1 MANLITNLT
10 ASTELEA
17 VNSILAAGGIAP
29 LADLSNVTATDVL
42 MAVNALRNASRE
54 VQTEGWK
61 FNTEWGL
68 QITRVTTMAWVDPN
82 SGGDESP
89 DGASPTIGVFL
100 VPANLIKFYVTA
112 NNKQVDMY
120 GNRLDFVARPSRRY
134 VDPSSGAPVLVFYD
148 RVCNRDGFPITER
161 TNIWIDPVWYFDF
174 TQLPEVA
181 RQYITVLAGRR
192 FLKSVIGAS
201 ELIGFQEKD
210 ELLALRRLSREE
222 GLDDDFNMLDHP
234 DVFRVIGDRP
244 RTTGNF
250 PDDRRSHP

>member
-17 VNSILAAGGIAP
+17 VNSILAAGGISP

-68 QITRVTTMAWVDPN
+68 QLSYNVLMYWPDPN
-82 SGGDESP
+82 SSGQESP
-89 DGASPTIGVFL
+89 DGASPNIGVYF
-100 VPANLIKFYVTA
+100 VPANLIKFYVTK

-120 GNRLDFVARPSRRY
+120 GAPLDFVARPSRY
-134 VDPSSGAPVLVFYD
+134 YQDPITSLPVQVFYD
-148 RVCNRDGFPITER
+148 RTCNRDGFPVTER
-161 TNIWIDPVWYFDF
+161 TNLWIDPVWYFDF

-201 ELIGFQEKD
+201 ELVGFQKED
-210 ELLALRRLSREE
+210 EMLALRRLAREE

-234 DVFRVIGDRP
+234 DVNRVIGDRP